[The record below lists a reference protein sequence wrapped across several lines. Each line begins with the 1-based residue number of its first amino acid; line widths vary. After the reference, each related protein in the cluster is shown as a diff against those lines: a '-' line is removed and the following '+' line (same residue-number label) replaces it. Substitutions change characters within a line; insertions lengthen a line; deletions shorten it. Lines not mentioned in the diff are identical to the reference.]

1 MLEYVEGGELFDY
14 VSNHGPLPE
23 EEAVRLFRQIIA
35 GLGFCHRFNICHRD
49 LKPENILLDAWH
61 NVKLADFG
69 MAALQPAGHWLNTSC
84 GSPHYAAPEIIYG
97 RRYRGDRADIWSC
110 GIILY
115 ALLTGY
121 LPFDGGDL
129 PNTLRLVKKGEYFIP
144 PELSDESADLIQRI
158 LQKRPEDRI
167 SMQNIFMHPLLRK
180 YEKLHQAMS
189 KHYVGPPPP
198 LTVQECGQII
208 ASPQDVDIDILQNL
222 QTLWHDVKPDV
233 LVNRVLSLEPTQERM
248 FYNAL
253 IRFRDEQLENYQG
266 QPLEYSASDY
276 HHISTPVRKQTPNSR
291 VQHGSQRRTQFSV
304 KKPTHRRVD
313 SIKEPKSSGTVGS
326 YDPFRSPRNVRI
338 PEPEYAEVTIH
349 RQSSGL
355 SNSTPARDIERPA
368 NPVARD
374 DFEDEEPPSSPFSVV
389 RNKKVKGTSVKSFH
403 SKMSQASSRRGVA
416 TTHTP
421 RSASH
426 KRNVSFHHIRHRSQ
440 GSAASRSKQAPPKQT
455 VPRTQISQASPQ
467 MPTEASI
474 LSERHGSPGL
484 PAQPT
489 VVRGAG
495 AAVKNAPQIKKIR
508 DSDFIW
514 KDEARQVS
522 NELSKIC
529 EEAFNGSSMSTGCT
543 TSACGGT
550 ETPATSVSLAS
561 PENSQYHITA
571 ATKLVGRSLPETPN
585 SSAAN
590 LAETRRKLIEH
601 SKSEGSDVVPAH
613 ICGVISQLDRL
624 IEEDAVRQSEKQDRD
639 DLNSLRDSFVKPSG
653 EAGHLPM
660 ISEEFN
666 QSNENQNRA
675 THEKSEQ
682 KSISR
687 SPGKNHAI
695 NRNRGTIRMV
705 PESSVRS
712 IAEVKPLNIRKNGMG
727 PRLNEDQADSPTR
740 YGRHGSFGSD
750 RSRLVSGGSQNTCNP
765 SGLDPIQEH
774 PGSPKRSEAKGSGK
788 GKWSWFPHKYGSKEN
803 ISRIPKNLRPIQPST
818 GTVIHHE
825 VDRPEEDS
833 EVAQPS
839 QGTTSRKSSAES
851 HIGGFFKKIL
861 RRKPSK
867 AGFPEQAPPGE
878 LYVLHSFH
886 DLLSI

>member
-1 MLEYVEGGELFDY
+1 M
-14 VSNHGPLPE
+14 
-23 EEAVRLFRQIIA
+23 
-35 GLGFCHRFNICHRD
+35 
-49 LKPENILLDAWH
+49 
-61 NVKLADFG
+61 KLADFG

-97 RRYRGDRADIWSC
+97 KRYRGDRADIWSC

-167 SMQNIFMHPLLRK
+167 SMQSIFMHPLLRK

-198 LTVQECGQII
+198 LSVQECGQII
-208 ASPQDVDIDILQNL
+208 ASAQDIDIDILQNL

-233 LVNRVLSLEPTQERM
+233 LVNRVLCLEPTQERM

-291 VQHGSQRRTQFSV
+291 MQHGSQRRTQFSV

-338 PEPEYAEVTIH
+338 PDPDYAQVTIH
-349 RQSSGL
+349 RESSGL
-355 SNSTPARDIERPA
+355 SNSTPAREIERPA

-374 DFEDEEPPSSPFSVV
+374 DFEDEEAPSSPFSVV
-389 RNKKVKGTSVKSFH
+389 RNKKAKGTSVKSFH
-403 SKMSQASSRRGVA
+403 SKMSQASSRRGA
-416 TTHTP
+416 TTAHTP
-421 RSASH
+421 RSVSH

-455 VPRTQISQASPQ
+455 GPRKQISQASLQ
-467 MPTEASI
+467 MPTDTSV

-495 AAVKNAPQIKKIR
+495 VTVKNAPQIKKVR

-514 KDEARQVS
+514 RDEARQVS

-550 ETPATSVSLAS
+550 ETPDTSVSLAS
-561 PENSQYHITA
+561 PENSQHHITA
-571 ATKLVGRSLPETPN
+571 ATKLVGRSLPDTPN

-601 SKSEGSDVVPAH
+601 SRSEGSDVVPAH
-613 ICGVISQLDRL
+613 ISGVITQLDRL
-624 IEEDAVRQSEKQDRD
+624 IEEDAARQCEKQDKD
-639 DLNSLRDSFVKPSG
+639 DLNSLPDPSLKSLG

-682 KSISR
+682 KANAR
-687 SPGKNHAI
+687 STGGSQLPS
-695 NRNRGTIRMV
+695 RNRGTIRMV

-727 PRLNEDQADSPTR
+727 SASTEEQLAPGDSPTR
-740 YGRHGSFGSD
+740 LGRHGSFGSD
-750 RSRLVSGGSQNTCNP
+750 RSTRLASAGSQNTCNP

-774 PGSPKRSEAKGSGK
+774 PGSPKRSDAKGSGK
-788 GKWSWFPHKYGSKEN
+788 GKWSWFPHKYGSRENVSRVPKE
-803 ISRIPKNLRPIQPST
+803 PRPIQPST
-818 GTVIHHE
+818 GTVIHHA

-833 EVAQPS
+833 QMPQPS

-867 AGFPEQAPPGE
+867 AGVPEQPLPG
-878 LYVLHSFH
+878 
-886 DLLSI
+886 

>member
-1 MLEYVEGGELFDY
+1 M
-14 VSNHGPLPE
+14 
-23 EEAVRLFRQIIA
+23 
-35 GLGFCHRFNICHRD
+35 
-49 LKPENILLDAWH
+49 
-61 NVKLADFG
+61 KLADFG

-97 RRYRGDRADIWSC
+97 KRYRGDRADIWSC

-167 SMQNIFMHPLLRK
+167 SMQSIFMHPLLRK

-198 LTVQECGQII
+198 LSVQECGQII
-208 ASPQDVDIDILQNL
+208 ASAQDIDIDILQNL

-233 LVNRVLSLEPTQERM
+233 LVNRVLCLEPTQERM

-291 VQHGSQRRTQFSV
+291 MQHGSQRRTQFSV

-338 PEPEYAEVTIH
+338 PDPDYAQVTIH
-349 RQSSGL
+349 RESSGL
-355 SNSTPARDIERPA
+355 SNSTPAREIERPA

-374 DFEDEEPPSSPFSVV
+374 DFEDEEAPSSPFSVV
-389 RNKKVKGTSVKSFH
+389 RNKKAKGTSVKSFH
-403 SKMSQASSRRGVA
+403 SKMSQASSRRGA
-416 TTHTP
+416 TTAHTP
-421 RSASH
+421 RSVSH

-455 VPRTQISQASPQ
+455 GPRKQISQASLQ
-467 MPTEASI
+467 MPTDTSV

-495 AAVKNAPQIKKIR
+495 VTVRNAPQIKKVR

-514 KDEARQVS
+514 RDEARQVS

-550 ETPATSVSLAS
+550 ETPDTSVSLAS
-561 PENSQYHITA
+561 PENSQHHITA
-571 ATKLVGRSLPETPN
+571 ATKLVGRSLPDTPN

-601 SKSEGSDVVPAH
+601 SRSEGSDVVPAH
-613 ICGVISQLDRL
+613 ISGVITQLDRL
-624 IEEDAVRQSEKQDRD
+624 IEEDAARQCEKQDKD
-639 DLNSLRDSFVKPSG
+639 DLNSLPDPSLKSLG

-682 KSISR
+682 KANAR
-687 SPGKNHAI
+687 STGGSQLPS
-695 NRNRGTIRMV
+695 RNRGTIRMV

-727 PRLNEDQADSPTR
+727 SASTEEQLAPGDSPTR
-740 YGRHGSFGSD
+740 LGRHGSFGSD
-750 RSRLVSGGSQNTCNP
+750 RSTRLASAGSQNTCNP

-774 PGSPKRSEAKGSGK
+774 PGSPKRSDAKGSGK
-788 GKWSWFPHKYGSKEN
+788 GKWSWFPHKYGSRENVSRVPKE
-803 ISRIPKNLRPIQPST
+803 PRPIQPST
-818 GTVIHHE
+818 GTVIHHA

-833 EVAQPS
+833 QMPQPS

-867 AGFPEQAPPGE
+867 AGVPEQPLPG
-878 LYVLHSFH
+878 
-886 DLLSI
+886 

>member
-1 MLEYVEGGELFDY
+1 M
-14 VSNHGPLPE
+14 
-23 EEAVRLFRQIIA
+23 
-35 GLGFCHRFNICHRD
+35 
-49 LKPENILLDAWH
+49 
-61 NVKLADFG
+61 KLADFG

-97 RRYRGDRADIWSC
+97 KRYRGDRADIWSS

-167 SMQNIFMHPLLRK
+167 SMQSIFMHPLLRK

-198 LTVQECGQII
+198 LSVQECGQII
-208 ASPQDVDIDILQNL
+208 ASAQDIDIDILQNL

-233 LVNRVLSLEPTQERM
+233 LVNRVLCLEPTQERM

-291 VQHGSQRRTQFSV
+291 MQHGSQRRTQFSV

-338 PEPEYAEVTIH
+338 PDPDYAQVTIH
-349 RQSSGL
+349 RESSGL
-355 SNSTPARDIERPA
+355 SNSTPAREIERPA

-374 DFEDEEPPSSPFSVV
+374 DFEDEEAPSSPFSVV
-389 RNKKVKGTSVKSFH
+389 RNKKAKGTSVKSFH
-403 SKMSQASSRRGVA
+403 SKMSQASSRRGA
-416 TTHTP
+416 TTAHTP
-421 RSASH
+421 RSVSH

-455 VPRTQISQASPQ
+455 GPRKQISQASLQ
-467 MPTEASI
+467 MPTDTSV

-495 AAVKNAPQIKKIR
+495 VTVKNAPQIKKVR

-514 KDEARQVS
+514 RDEARQVS

-550 ETPATSVSLAS
+550 ETPDTSVSLAS
-561 PENSQYHITA
+561 PENSQHHITA
-571 ATKLVGRSLPETPN
+571 ATKLVGRSLPDTPN

-601 SKSEGSDVVPAH
+601 SRSEGSDVVPAH
-613 ICGVISQLDRL
+613 ISGVITQLDRL
-624 IEEDAVRQSEKQDRD
+624 IEEDAARQCEKQDKD
-639 DLNSLRDSFVKPSG
+639 DLNSLPDPSLKSLG

-682 KSISR
+682 KANAR
-687 SPGKNHAI
+687 STGGSQLPS
-695 NRNRGTIRMV
+695 RNRGTIRMV

-727 PRLNEDQADSPTR
+727 SASTEEQLAPGDSPTR
-740 YGRHGSFGSD
+740 LGRHGSFGSD
-750 RSRLVSGGSQNTCNP
+750 RSTRLASAGSQNTCNP

-774 PGSPKRSEAKGSGK
+774 PGSPKRSDAKGSGK
-788 GKWSWFPHKYGSKEN
+788 GKWSWFPHKYGSRENVSRVPKE
-803 ISRIPKNLRPIQPST
+803 PRPIQPST
-818 GTVIHHE
+818 GTVIHHA

-833 EVAQPS
+833 QMPQPS

-867 AGFPEQAPPGE
+867 AGVPEQPLPG
-878 LYVLHSFH
+878 
-886 DLLSI
+886 

>member
-1 MLEYVEGGELFDY
+1 M
-14 VSNHGPLPE
+14 
-23 EEAVRLFRQIIA
+23 
-35 GLGFCHRFNICHRD
+35 
-49 LKPENILLDAWH
+49 
-61 NVKLADFG
+61 KLADFG

-97 RRYRGDRADIWSC
+97 KRYRGDRADIWSS

-167 SMQNIFMHPLLRK
+167 SMQSIFMHPLLRK

-198 LTVQECGQII
+198 LSVQECGQII
-208 ASPQDVDIDILQNL
+208 ASAQDIDIDILQNL

-233 LVNRVLSLEPTQERM
+233 LVNRVLCLEPTQERM

-291 VQHGSQRRTQFSV
+291 MQHGSQRRTQFSV

-338 PEPEYAEVTIH
+338 PDPDYAQVTIH
-349 RQSSGL
+349 RESSGL
-355 SNSTPARDIERPA
+355 SNSTPAREIERPA

-374 DFEDEEPPSSPFSVV
+374 DFEDEEAPSSPFSVV
-389 RNKKVKGTSVKSFH
+389 RNKKAKGTSVKSFH
-403 SKMSQASSRRGVA
+403 SKMSQASSRRGA
-416 TTHTP
+416 TTAHTP
-421 RSASH
+421 RSVSH

-455 VPRTQISQASPQ
+455 GPRKQISQASLQ
-467 MPTEASI
+467 MPTDTSV

-495 AAVKNAPQIKKIR
+495 VTVKNAPQIKKVR

-514 KDEARQVS
+514 RDEARQVS

-550 ETPATSVSLAS
+550 ETPDTSVSLAS
-561 PENSQYHITA
+561 PENSQHHITA
-571 ATKLVGRSLPETPN
+571 ATKLVGRSLPDTPN

-601 SKSEGSDVVPAH
+601 SRSEGSDVVPAH
-613 ICGVISQLDRL
+613 ISGVITQLDRL
-624 IEEDAVRQSEKQDRD
+624 IEEDAARQCEKQDKD
-639 DLNSLRDSFVKPSG
+639 DLNSLPDPSLKSLG

-682 KSISR
+682 KANAR
-687 SPGKNHAI
+687 STGGSQLPS
-695 NRNRGTIRMV
+695 RNRGTIRMV

-727 PRLNEDQADSPTR
+727 SASTEEQLAPGDSPTR
-740 YGRHGSFGSD
+740 LGRHGSFGSD
-750 RSRLVSGGSQNTCNP
+750 RLTRLASAGSQNTCNP

-774 PGSPKRSEAKGSGK
+774 PGSPKRSDAKGSGK
-788 GKWSWFPHKYGSKEN
+788 GKWSWFPHKYGSRENVSRVPKE
-803 ISRIPKNLRPIQPST
+803 PRPIQPST
-818 GTVIHHE
+818 GTVIHHA

-833 EVAQPS
+833 QMPQPS

-867 AGFPEQAPPGE
+867 AGVPEQPLPG
-878 LYVLHSFH
+878 
-886 DLLSI
+886 

>member
-1 MLEYVEGGELFDY
+1 M
-14 VSNHGPLPE
+14 
-23 EEAVRLFRQIIA
+23 
-35 GLGFCHRFNICHRD
+35 
-49 LKPENILLDAWH
+49 
-61 NVKLADFG
+61 KLADFG

-97 RRYRGDRADIWSC
+97 KRYRGDRADIWSC

-167 SMQNIFMHPLLRK
+167 SMQSIFMHPLLRK

-198 LTVQECGQII
+198 LSVQECGQII
-208 ASPQDVDIDILQNL
+208 ASAQDIDIDILQNL

-233 LVNRVLSLEPTQERM
+233 LVNRVLCLEPTQERM

-291 VQHGSQRRTQFSV
+291 MQHGSQRRTQFSV

-338 PEPEYAEVTIH
+338 PDPDYAQVTIH
-349 RQSSGL
+349 RESSGL
-355 SNSTPARDIERPA
+355 SNSTPAREIERPA

-374 DFEDEEPPSSPFSVV
+374 DFEDEEAPSSPFSVV
-389 RNKKVKGTSVKSFH
+389 RNKKAKGTSVKSFH
-403 SKMSQASSRRGVA
+403 SKMSQASSRRGA
-416 TTHTP
+416 TTAHTP
-421 RSASH
+421 RSVSH

-455 VPRTQISQASPQ
+455 GPRKQISQASLQ
-467 MPTEASI
+467 MPTDTSV

-495 AAVKNAPQIKKIR
+495 VTVKNAPQIKKVR

-514 KDEARQVS
+514 RDEARQVS

-550 ETPATSVSLAS
+550 ETPDTSVSLAS
-561 PENSQYHITA
+561 PENSQHHITA
-571 ATKLVGRSLPETPN
+571 ATKLVGRSLPDTPN

-601 SKSEGSDVVPAH
+601 SRSEGSDVVPAH
-613 ICGVISQLDRL
+613 ISGVITQLDRL
-624 IEEDAVRQSEKQDRD
+624 IEEDAARQCEKQDKD
-639 DLNSLRDSFVKPSG
+639 DLNSLPDPSLKSLG

-682 KSISR
+682 KANAR
-687 SPGKNHAI
+687 STGGSQLPS
-695 NRNRGTIRMV
+695 RNRGTIRMV

-727 PRLNEDQADSPTR
+727 SASTEEQLAPGDSPTR
-740 YGRHGSFGSD
+740 LGRHGSFGSD
-750 RSRLVSGGSQNTCNP
+750 RSTRLASAGSQNTCNP

-774 PGSPKRSEAKGSGK
+774 PGSPKRSDAKGSGK
-788 GKWSWFPHKYGSKEN
+788 GKWSWFPHKYGSRENVSRVPKE
-803 ISRIPKNLRPIQPST
+803 PRPIQPST
-818 GTVIHHE
+818 GTVIHHA

-833 EVAQPS
+833 QMPQPS

-867 AGFPEQAPPGE
+867 AGVPEQPLPR
-878 LYVLHSFH
+878 
-886 DLLSI
+886 